1 MTKVSMDPKFLSNVP
16 LFQKLPENEVAY
28 LAAQME
34 LLELGQG
41 NVLFYE
47 GDQGE
52 HFYVIASGEVEVIK
66 ALGTENE
73 RRIAVRTP
81 GNFIGELSLIN
92 PTGKRM
98 ASVVSTS
105 DTKLWCLSRE
115 DFDTAAR
122 NNALLAYQ
130 IVRELSQ
137 RLTTAHENTIRDLQI
152 KNAELTHAYNHLK
165 AAQQQIIEKEKLEHE
180 LQVAHTIQ
188 QSILP
193 ESVPQLDAFKFG
205 AFLKPA
211 RAVGGDF
218 YDIFPLD
225 EHRIGIMI
233 GDVTDKGVPSALV
246 MAQTH
251 ALIYAEAMREQ
262 SPRQVMEKVNQMVL
276 RINQSG
282 LFITGIY
289 GILDT
294 DTKVFTYARAGHE
307 IPLLKHPHKE
317 AILIP
322 KTTGQ
327 PLGLLDDAEFD
338 LQQIAFTPGVRL
350 LLYTDGALDMHDTAG
365 VQYGLPR
372 LKGEFDQSD
381 SLSPQETLDS
391 LYNKLAV
398 YQGETGQDDDITLI
412 LIEAS

>member
-1 MTKVSMDPKFLSNVP
+1 MTNAVMDPQYLANVP
-16 LFQKLPENEVAY
+16 LFQKLPQKEVAH

-34 LLELGQG
+34 LLELNHGE
-41 NVLFYE
+41 VLFHE

-52 HFYVIASGEVEVIK
+52 HFYIVAEGEIAVIK
-66 ALGTENE
+66 AMGTENE
-73 RRIAVRTP
+73 RLIAIRGA

-98 ASVVSTS
+98 ASVRSVT
-105 DTKLWCLSRE
+105 DARLWCLSRK

-130 IVRELSQ
+130 IIRELSQ

-165 AAQQQIIEKEKLEHE
+165 EAQQQIIEKEKLEHE
-180 LQVAHTIQ
+180 LQVAQNIQ
-188 QSILP
+188 KSILP
-193 ESVPQLDAFKFG
+193 ESLPQHAAFEFG

-225 EHRIGIMI
+225 DHHFGIMI

-251 ALIYAEAMREQ
+251 ALIYAEAMRGQ
-262 SPRQVMEKVNQMVL
+262 TPTKVMEKVNQMVL

-294 DTKVFTYARAGHE
+294 QTKIFTYARAGHE
-307 IPLLKHPHKE
+307 IPLLKQPGQP
-317 AILIP
+317 ATMQP
-322 KTTGQ
+322 KSTGQ
-327 PLGLLDDAEFD
+327 PLGLLDEAEFD
-338 LQQIAFTPGVRL
+338 LQEIAFSPGLQL
-350 LLYTDGALDMHDTAG
+350 LLYTDGALDMHNSDA
-365 VQYGLPR
+365 VQYGLVR
-372 LKGEFDQSD
+372 LQKEFDQSD
-381 SLSPQETLDS
+381 SRSPQETCEH
-391 LYNKLAV
+391 LYSQLAA
-398 YQGETGQDDDITLI
+398 YQGETDQDDDITLI
-412 LIEAS
+412 LIQAA